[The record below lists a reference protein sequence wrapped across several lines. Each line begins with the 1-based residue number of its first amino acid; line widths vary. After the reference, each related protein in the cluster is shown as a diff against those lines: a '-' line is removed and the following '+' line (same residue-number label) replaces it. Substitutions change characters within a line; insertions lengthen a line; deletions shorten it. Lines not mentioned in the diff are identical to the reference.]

1 MPIMPAEN
9 GAHSPEEALIPVYS
23 DEDWVLPPAPAGE
36 LPPAPAVEAELPPPA
51 APPADAG
58 EPVAFIDEDQMPPPP
73 PPEPAFDPLHTLVRL
88 LVGGT
93 VVGADELLRRLQ
105 AWEEAQPPAP
115 AGGGSE
121 QELAQARARY
131 ALVGLIFAT
140 YSTTRKGVTT
150 AVHLSQTAGKAA
162 SMVLRPVAGSRL
174 LRPARRRYRRLAAR
188 GQAELARLTR
198 QGQTEEVRGRALAR
212 DLFNTSVNDLINFL
226 SDNPEIASLI
236 RVQVDRMLDE
246 LPEDPKLQTLVS
258 TQVEVML
265 DELPQNERL
274 LALVRIQGDQ
284 YLAYLQE
291 NPDAVQE
298 LVQGQSIG
306 LAGEMLDEVR
316 ERTVTADSLAERIVR
331 TLLKRTPR
339 SEIPE
344 PPLAVQQ
351 QALTARL
358 RSAKP
363 YPATNDEH
371 PE

>member
-1 MPIMPAEN
+1 MPTEN
-9 GAHSPEEALIPVYS
+9 GAHSPEETLIPVYA
-23 DEDWVLPPAPAGE
+23 DEDWDLSSVPAGDLPPAPTA
-36 LPPAPAVEAELPPPA
+36 EAELPPPA

-58 EPVAFIDEDQMPPPP
+58 EPVAVIDEDLTPPP
-73 PPEPAFDPLHTLVRL
+73 PPEPTFDPLHTLVRL

-105 AWEEAQPPAP
+105 AWEEAQPPPP
-115 AGGGSE
+115 AGGPSE

-131 ALVGLIFAT
+131 ALIGLIFAT

-150 AVHLSQTAGKAA
+150 AVHLSQTAGKVA
-162 SMVLRPVAGSRL
+162 STALRPVAGSRL

-212 DLFNTSVNDLINFL
+212 HLFTTSVNDLITYL
-226 SDNPEIASLI
+226 SDNPEIAALI
-236 RVQVDRMLDE
+236 QVQAGQLLDD
-246 LPEDPKLQTLVS
+246 LPEDPKLQNLIKTQAETL
-258 TQVEVML
+258 L
-265 DELPQNERL
+265 ADLPENERL
-274 LALVRIQGDQ
+274 FALIQAQGDQ

-316 ERTVTADSLAERIVR
+316 ERTVTADTLTERIVR
-331 TLLKRTPR
+331 TLLRRPPR
-339 SEIPE
+339 AEIPE
-344 PPLAVQQ
+344 PPLSVQQ

-363 YPATNDEH
+363 YPTTNDEH